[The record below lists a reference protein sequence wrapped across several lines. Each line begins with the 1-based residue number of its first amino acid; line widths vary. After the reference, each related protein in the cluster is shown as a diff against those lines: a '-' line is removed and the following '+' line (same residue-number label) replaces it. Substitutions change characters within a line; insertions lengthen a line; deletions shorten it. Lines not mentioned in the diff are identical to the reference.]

1 MYTHSTR
8 ANTRQTITC
17 ARVKFRM
24 GVGEKF
30 RISTEVTECAR
41 DTRPHT
47 RGHLDV
53 GVETHEADAYSEDET
68 SGALKGNAE

>member
-1 MYTHSTR
+1 
-8 ANTRQTITC
+8 
-17 ARVKFRM
+17 M

-53 GVETHEADAYSEDET
+53 GVETHEADACSEDET